1 MISYKKCTIIINQ
14 SIQII
19 SNIQRVYLI
28 FQIAEGTKRIN
39 SCIIIYVILYLSN
52 IFISDEAIVK
62 INDFKKAQKMTQE
75 NIIGQMDDA
84 YSLFNFK

>member
-1 MISYKKCTIIINQ
+1 MYN
-14 SIQII
+14 
-19 SNIQRVYLI
+19 N
-28 FQIAEGTKRIN
+28 
-39 SCIIIYVILYLSN
+39 VILYLSN

-84 YSLFNFK
+84 YYLFNFK